1 MQYFQKY
8 KRGHAVAFKCMMNLG
23 NKFDLKEIENQV
35 RAYHNDIRVKNSF
48 KDFSDNDNN
57 FKSIIG
63 FIEGP
68 PTMNGEPHLGH
79 IRGRII
85 KDFWYRESFL
95 NGKKLVFRAGW
106 DTQGLPVEL
115 QAEKVLGLKG
125 NKSEN
130 LRKVGIEKIV
140 ETCKKIIHDYNRK
153 WIEVDSLVGM
163 SFDYEKAY
171 WTYKDSYIER
181 EWSYVKKAYQD
192 GILKEW
198 FRVVAYC
205 PSCQTS
211 LSNAEIN
218 QSYEQVEDPSFYY
231 KVKLENSDEF
241 LVVWTTMPFTLITDE
256 LVGVNP
262 TAKYLTIKVNHNNKF
277 EKWIVSESRLEG
289 LMKELRIENFEI
301 LNTSVGKN
309 LEGLHYIHPLLDHVP
324 VLNTMAHERNI
335 HFVVAEEF
343 VDLTTG
349 SGLVHLSPANGEEDF
364 QIATKRGLPI
374 FVPIDDKVFFT
385 KDAGKYQ
392 GKFVRDAEPDI
403 ISDMRATNSVVKIGK
418 IIHKYPTCWRS
429 HHKIIWMAKKEYFY
443 IIDKLENKPFE
454 AASSVEYF
462 YEPPK
467 NRFIEIIKEKVPWC
481 ISRER
486 VWGTPLPIWKCS
498 KCSLKEGLFS
508 RGEIVKRAS
517 ILPDGTNFELHR
529 PWIDRIEIHCNK
541 CDNIMRREPFVLD
554 TWHNSG
560 SAPFSSL
567 DDDEFQKLIPAVF
580 LTEGIDQTRGWA
592 YTLLMLNVIM
602 TSRAESPYKSFLF
615 TGHVLDE
622 KGNKMSKSLGN
633 VIDAYSLLKI
643 NSVDLVRFYFLW
655 KSSPIE
661 PLNFDLKEMST
672 RPHQVLSTLYFL
684 HVYYYQN
691 AQYDK
696 FDFVTLK
703 NTREIEFCNE
713 SLKSQDIWILTK
725 LCDLITRSEKLFQN
739 CRFHEAAHLIE
750 EFVINALSQTYVPM
764 IRYDLWSDDLDNQP
778 RRFTIYKILASCLLT
793 IDSII
798 HPICPFT
805 TEYLYQTCFKRFD
818 SILMEKRTD
827 PKLLISVYNKEIEN
841 GFDKI
846 KTISSLSFA
855 LRNKLKLKRRWP
867 LESVQIYC
875 EDTDFLNIRGLEN
888 LLKEQ
893 MNVEKLSIFKIDF
906 TNEVTKILDMINRDA
921 PIIPVVSIN
930 KKTVARQVRGDIGS
944 LVTKFENVDKVE
956 LLEKIVNDG
965 YYELEYADNKLF
977 RLTRVDLIA
986 EYETSNAFSS
996 IEKDNNVIF
1005 LNPLRNDDLI
1015 TKGLVKD
1022 LARNIQQLRKE
1033 LGYSPTEVLKTAYI
1047 SNFSEEETSKIKP
1060 YESELK
1066 GLVRV
1071 DSLEFSDPNFLR
1083 NFKNKEIDLEGK
1095 KILIY
1100 VH

>member
-1 MQYFQKY
+1 MHFQKY
-8 KRGHAVAFKCMMNLG
+8 KRGQADGFKCMMNLG
-23 NKFDLKEIENQV
+23 NKFDLKEIENQIRV
-35 RAYHNDIRVKNSF
+35 YHNDTQVKNSL
-48 KDFSDNDNN
+48 KNFSDKSN
-57 FKSIIG
+57 FSKNEIG

-95 NGKKLVFRAGW
+95 NGVKLIFRAGW

-130 LRKVGIEKIV
+130 LEKVGIEKIV
-140 ETCKKIIHDYNRK
+140 ETCKKIIFDYNKK
-153 WIEVDSLVGM
+153 WREVDSLIGM

-171 WTYKDSYIER
+171 WTYRDSYIER

-198 FRVVAYC
+198 FRVIAYC

-241 LVVWTTMPFTLITDE
+241 LIVWTTMPFTLITDE

-262 TAKYLTIKVNHNNKF
+262 KAQYLTIRVNHSNKV
-277 EKWIVSESRLEG
+277 EKWIVSESRLDG
-289 LMKELRIENFEI
+289 LMKELRIENFEV
-301 LNTSVGKN
+301 LKTTKGKD
-309 LEGLHYIHPLLDHVP
+309 LEGLRYIHPLLDNIP
-324 VLNTMAHERNI
+324 VLSTMARDRNV
-335 HFVVAEEF
+335 HFVVAEDF

-364 QIATKRGLPI
+364 EIATKRGLPI
-374 FVPIDDKVFFT
+374 FVPIDDKVYFT

-392 GKFVRDAEPDI
+392 GKFVRDAEADI
-403 ISDMRATNSVVKIGK
+403 INDMIAKASVVKIGK

-443 IIDKLENKPFE
+443 MIDKLGNKPYE
-454 AASSVEYF
+454 AASAVEYY

-486 VWGTPLPIWKCS
+486 VWGTPLPIWKCN
-498 KCSLKEGLFS
+498 KCSFKEGLFS
-508 RGEIVKRAS
+508 REEIIKRAS
-517 ILPDGTNFELHR
+517 KLPDGAAFELHR

-541 CDNIMRREPFVLD
+541 CGEVMNREPFVLD

-560 SAPFSSL
+560 SAPYSSL
-567 DDDEFQKLIPAVF
+567 DDDEFKNLIPALF

-592 YTLLMLNVIM
+592 YTLLMLNVILK
-602 TSRAESPYKSFLF
+602 SRAESPYKSFLF

-633 VIDAYSLLKI
+633 VIDAYSLLSL
-643 NSVDLVRFYFLW
+643 NPVDLVRFYLMW

-661 PLNFDLKEMST
+661 PLNFDLKEMNA

-684 HVYYYQN
+684 HVYYNQN
-691 AQYDK
+691 SQYDQ
-696 FDFVTLK
+696 FDFFKL
-703 NTREIEFCNE
+703 NNFGEIKFSGEL
-713 SLKSQDIWILTK
+713 LKSQDVWILTK
-725 LCDLITRSEKLFQN
+725 LSDLIIRSEKLFQD
-739 CRFHEAAHLIE
+739 CRFHEAAHAIE
-750 EFVINALSQTYVPM
+750 DFVINSLSQTYVPM
-764 IRYDLWSDDLDNQP
+764 IRYDLWSDDLDNRA
-778 RRFTIYKILASCLLT
+778 RRFTIYKVLASCLLT
-793 IDSII
+793 IDLII

-818 SILMEKRTD
+818 SILMEKKTD
-827 PKLLISVYNKEIEN
+827 PKLLTSVYNKEIEN

-846 KTISSLSFA
+846 KNISSLSFA

-875 EDTDFLNIRGLEN
+875 EDTNFLNINGLDN
-888 LLKEQ
+888 LLKDQ
-893 MNVEKLSIFKIDF
+893 INVEKLSIFKIDF
-906 TNEVTKILDMINRDA
+906 TNEVTKILDMIKCKA
-921 PIIPVVSIN
+921 PITPVISIN
-930 KKTVARQVRGDIGS
+930 KKTVARQVKSDIGN
-944 LVTKFENVDKVE
+944 LVTNFENIDKVK
-956 LLEKIVNDG
+956 LLEKIVIDG
-965 YYELEYADNKLF
+965 YYEFEYAENKLF
-977 RLTRVDLIA
+977 KLTIDDIIA
-986 EYETSNAFSS
+986 EYEATNSFSS
-996 IEKDNNVIF
+996 IEKDNYVIF
-1005 LNPLRNDDLI
+1005 LNSLRNNDLI

-1033 LGYSPTEVLKTAYI
+1033 LGYLPTEILKAAYI
-1047 SNFSEEETSKIKP
+1047 SNFSEEESTKIKI

-1071 DSLEFSDPNFLR
+1071 NSIEFSDIHKLR
-1083 NFKNKEIDLEGK
+1083 NFNSKEIDLDGK